1 MFLGEYQYSID
12 EKGRMAI
19 PIKFRKFLE
28 KGAVV
33 TKGLDGCL
41 FLYPKK
47 EWEAW
52 AEKIAS
58 LPTSQA
64 DSRAFGRHMLS
75 GAMEVEIDK
84 QGRAVLPDY
93 LRKFAGISKKTV
105 VAGLYNRVEIWDAEK
120 WETYKQSTENQS
132 NEIAERM
139 RELGI

>member
-1 MFLGEYQYSID
+1 MFLGEYQHSID

-19 PIKFRKFLE
+19 PIKFRKLLE

-33 TKGLDGCL
+33 TRGLDSCL

-47 EWEAW
+47 EWEVL
-52 AEKIAS
+52 AEKIAA
-58 LPTSQA
+58 LPISQA
-64 DSRAFGRHMLS
+64 DSRAFSRHMLS

-120 WETYKQSTENQS
+120 WESYKQSTENQS

>member
-1 MFLGEYQYSID
+1 MFLGEYQHSID

-19 PIKFRKFLE
+19 PIKFRKLLE

-33 TKGLDGCL
+33 TRGLDSCL
-41 FLYPKK
+41 FLYPRK
-47 EWEAW
+47 EWEVL
-52 AEKIAS
+52 AEKIAA
-58 LPTSQA
+58 LPISQA
-64 DSRAFGRHMLS
+64 DSRAFSRHMLS

-105 VAGLYNRVEIWDAEK
+105 VAGLYNRVEIWDADK
-120 WETYKQSTENQS
+120 WESYKHSTENQS

>member
-1 MFLGEYQYSID
+1 MFLGEYQHSID
-12 EKGRMAI
+12 EKGRIAI
-19 PIKFRKFLE
+19 PVTFRKLLE

-33 TKGLDGCL
+33 TRGLDSCL

-47 EWEAW
+47 EWEVL
-52 AEKIAS
+52 AEKIAA
-58 LPTSQA
+58 LPISQA
-64 DSRAFGRHMLS
+64 DSRAFSRHMLS

-105 VAGLYNRVEIWDAEK
+105 VAGLYNRVEIWDADK
-120 WETYKQSTENQS
+120 WESYKHTTENKS
-132 NEIAERM
+132 NKIGERM